1 MAEPIERASEEGGA
15 APARR
20 RAVELVERAV
30 DRLDPAARSTLIAHP
45 EALDRALRLVT
56 STPEAEDD
64 AERLGEPAA
73 APLSAADGDAW
84 LRARTVHRPIGDDEH
99 LLGAAAVAD
108 LVDVSVQAVHA
119 RRARGALIGFRH
131 GRRDVWFPR
140 DQFDGRGRT
149 APGLAEVL
157 AVFDGDGYAAWCWLT
172 APSLALDEDRPLD
185 RLWRAGRSAVP
196 EVVAAARGHLQGDF
210 G

>member
-1 MAEPIERASEEGGA
+1 M
-15 APARR
+15 
-20 RAVELVERAV
+20 
-30 DRLDPAARSTLIAHP
+30 
-45 EALDRALRLVT
+45 T
-56 STPEAEDD
+56 STPD
-64 AERLGEPAA
+64 AGNRAQRLGTPAA
-73 APLSAADGDAW
+73 EPLSAADGEAW
-84 LRARTVHRPIGDDEH
+84 VQGRTIHRPATDDED

-140 DQFDGRGRT
+140 AQFDERGRT
-149 APGLAEVL
+149 VPGLAEVL

-196 EVVAAARGHLQGDF
+196 EVVAAAHGPLQGDF